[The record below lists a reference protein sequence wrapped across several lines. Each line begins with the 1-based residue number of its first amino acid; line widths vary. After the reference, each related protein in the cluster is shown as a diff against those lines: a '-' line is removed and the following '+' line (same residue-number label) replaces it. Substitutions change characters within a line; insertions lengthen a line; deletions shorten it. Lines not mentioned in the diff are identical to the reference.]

1 MVSEHGNLGNELSK
15 FKHGFSTSQI
25 QTLASMCEALV
36 PPLPPSCVSEEIKSD
51 YSQETIYSFFGA
63 SASQPSIPDEVA
75 ELIAKRGMPEAVILI
90 KVVLRLLS
98 SRPGTLLLCGWLCMD
113 HKFPYVHKYSEMT
126 LNKREKLLQRWCK
139 ESNITPLRAV
149 FLFIKVVCCFIFFSR
164 IDEKAT
170 NPNWEAIGYKV
181 DSRKPSINP
190 KERSRPLQKGVI
202 NCNNINNYSLVQ
214 ALTEKGLEV
223 TQVPNQN
230 TIKIKCDVVIV
241 GSGCGGGVAAAILAK
256 HGLKVIILEKG
267 NYFAASDYSSL
278 EGPSMDQLYV
288 AGGMMSTRDG
298 QILLASGSTVGGGSA
313 VNWSASIKTP
323 DSVLTDWWVN
333 HKLPIFGGS
342 EYKSAMDEV
351 WKRLDVTDEYSEE
364 GFQNQVLRKGCE
376 NLGLKAEKVPRNS
389 SKDHYCG
396 SCGYG
401 CRTGDK
407 KGTDTTWLVDAVD
420 NGAVIL
426 TGCKA
431 RKFVLEPNKNGG
443 KRSKKCIAVL
453 ANNLQIESKISI
465 SACGSLFTPPLLI
478 STGLKNPNIG
488 TNLHLHPTLLAWGV
502 FPECSTPNLNGK
514 SYEGGI
520 ITSLHKVVSRTSDD
534 IHAIIEATSLGP
546 ASFSGLIPWI
556 SGLDMKE
563 RMIKYGRTVNLVA
576 LIKDH
581 STGAVKKEGRI
592 TYSLNKYDKKNLEM
606 GLRQCLRIL
615 ISAGAV
621 EVGTYRSDGQRLKCK
636 GVKGEEI
643 DEFLESIVASGGPMS
658 RDEKWVVYGSA
669 HQMSSCRMGVN
680 EKEGAVDENG
690 ECWEAEG
697 LYVCDGS
704 VLPTA
709 IGVNPMITIE
719 SVAYCIATRISR
731 VFDQGK

>member
-1 MVSEHGNLGNELSK
+1 
-15 FKHGFSTSQI
+15 
-25 QTLASMCEALV
+25 
-36 PPLPPSCVSEEIKSD
+36 
-51 YSQETIYSFFGA
+51 
-63 SASQPSIPDEVA
+63 
-75 ELIAKRGMPEAVILI
+75 
-90 KVVLRLLS
+90 
-98 SRPGTLLLCGWLCMD
+98 
-113 HKFPYVHKYSEMT
+113 
-126 LNKREKLLQRWCK
+126 
-139 ESNITPLRAV
+139 
-149 FLFIKVVCCFIFFSR
+149 
-164 IDEKAT
+164 
-170 NPNWEAIGYKV
+170 
-181 DSRKPSINP
+181 
-190 KERSRPLQKGVI
+190 
-202 NCNNINNYSLVQ
+202 
-214 ALTEKGLEV
+214 
-223 TQVPNQN
+223 
-230 TIKIKCDVVIV
+230 
-241 GSGCGGGVAAAILAK
+241 
-256 HGLKVIILEKG
+256 
-267 NYFAASDYSSL
+267 
-278 EGPSMDQLYV
+278 MDQLYI

-323 DSVLTDWWVN
+323 DSVLTEWWVN
-333 HKLPIFGGS
+333 HKLRIFGGP
-342 EYKSAMDEV
+342 EYRSAMDEV
-351 WKRLDVTDEYSEE
+351 WKRLDVTEECSEE

-431 RKFVLEPNKNGG
+431 QNFVLETNKNGG
-443 KRSKKCIAVL
+443 KRSKKCIGVL
-453 ANNLQIESKISI
+453 AKNLQIESKISI

-478 STGLKNPNIG
+478 SSGLKNPNIG

-502 FPECSTPNLNGK
+502 FPECSTPNLKGK

-520 ITSLHKVVSRTSDD
+520 ITSLHKVASKTSDE

-581 STGAVKKEGRI
+581 STGTVKKEGII

-615 ISAGAV
+615 ISAGAA
-621 EVGTYRSDGQRLKCK
+621 EVGTFRSDGQRLKCK
-636 GVKGEEI
+636 GVKAEEI

-658 RDEKWVVYGSA
+658 RDEKWAVYGSA
-669 HQMSSCRMGVN
+669 HQMSSCRMGVT

-709 IGVNPMITIE
+709 IGVNPMITIQ
-719 SVAYCIATRISR
+719 SVAYCIATRISS